1 MRTMLVLTLISL
13 ASIASAQSTPVMLEV
28 KPVNRKDN
36 LIHSRSLAITVRNAV
51 GVAANDV
58 KVRWAVVKEAYDLD
72 IPEKTRKNPGQTSNV
87 KVRSKGPPQAY
98 GGEKVISLTPLQS
111 QFWETE
117 PIQSYEGRFHK
128 DPPYPGDS
136 IVGHGVQVLA
146 GGKLVAESYADARHK
161 ALFENIHSVAD
172 ATPEQLKQKKKKK
185 KR

>member
-1 MRTMLVLTLISL
+1 MRTAIVLTLISL
-13 ASIASAQSTPVMLEV
+13 ATIVSAQSVPVLLEV

-36 LIHSRSLAITVRNAV
+36 LIHSRSLAITVRNMA
-51 GVAANDV
+51 GAAISDV
-58 KVRWAVVKEAYDLD
+58 RVRWAVVKEAYDLD

-98 GGEKVISLTPLQS
+98 GAEKTLSLMPLQS

-117 PIQSYEGRFHK
+117 PIQSFEGRYHK

-136 IVGHGVQVLA
+136 IIGHGVQVLV
-146 GGKLVAESYADARHK
+146 GGKLVAESYTDARHK
-161 ALFENIHSVAD
+161 ALFEKISPVAD
-172 ATPEQLKQKKKKK
+172 ATPEQLKPKKKK

>member
-1 MRTMLVLTLISL
+1 MRQMLILTLISL
-13 ASIASAQSTPVMLEV
+13 ASVASAQSTPVMLEV

-36 LIHSRSLAITVRNAV
+36 LIHSRSLAITVRNMA
-51 GVAANDV
+51 GAAANDV

-87 KVRSKGPPQAY
+87 KVRSKAPPQAY
-98 GGEKVISLTPLQS
+98 GGEKVIRLMPLQS

-117 PIQSYEGRFHK
+117 PIQSYEGRYHK

-136 IVGHGVQVLA
+136 IIGHGVQVLV
-146 GGKLVAESYADARHK
+146 GDRLLAESYSDARHK
-161 ALFENIHSVAD
+161 ALFEKIQPAAD
-172 ATPEQLKQKKKKK
+172 STPEQLKPKKKK